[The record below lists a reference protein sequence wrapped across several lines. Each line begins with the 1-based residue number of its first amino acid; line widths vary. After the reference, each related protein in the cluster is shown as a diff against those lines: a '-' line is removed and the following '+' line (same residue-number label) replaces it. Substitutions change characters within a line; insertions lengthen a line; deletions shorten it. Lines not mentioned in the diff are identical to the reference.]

1 MKISIIIPV
10 YNVKKYLR
18 ECLDSILAQSYKDFE
33 IILVDDGSTDSSGN
47 ICDEYSMKYEN
58 IKVLHK
64 NNNGLSS
71 ARNAGLDIAQGE
83 YILFIDSDDVVSPIM
98 LETLIAHVAGYD
110 IVSFGIMIFED
121 GRDKKFKPYMK
132 QPCQREYTAVDFL
145 KRMLRHEIDNG
156 VGSKLYRKDIL
167 GNVHFQE
174 GKVNEDFLFNVNV
187 LKQKTLKIYCITDPL
202 YYYRIRVGSITQDV
216 HPERF
221 QFVTNALDMR
231 RKNDS
236 ITLDISEYFDAHLFY
251 EIINFPIFLW
261 RKRNV
266 SHFKKEYEFCLKYLK
281 NNLCLI
287 LRSKHLSIK
296 EKMKLLVLLI
306 YPSFYLNL

>member
-156 VGSKLYRKDIL
+156 VWSKLYRKDIL
-167 GNVHFQE
+167 G
-174 GKVNEDFLFNVNV
+174 NV